1 MAISSSADDGR
12 MRLAAFMNAGPGGVG
27 GWRHPLAE
35 PGWFSMSYYQNIGR
49 ILEAGRFDLVFFA
62 DSLSVPRSLG
72 DSVADNVR
80 YGVGVPRLDPIP
92 VITLIAAATE
102 HLGLAATSSTGFQ
115 QPFNTARTFAS
126 LDHLTEGRAAWN
138 VVTSFQD
145 AEARNFGLDRLPP
158 REVRYAK
165 AEEFLQV
172 TAKLWDSWADDALV
186 LDKDTAHFARPER
199 VSAINHAG
207 EHFRVQGPSGV
218 PRSPQGYPVI
228 IQAGSSPAGRDVAAR
243 WADVIFCSHES
254 IESAIDFRADVRRRA
269 AAHGRDPDHVKILPA
284 VTPIVGTTAEHAN
297 ERREEFEDLVPA
309 EAGLSRLAY
318 HLDVD
323 LSQYELDEPLPP
335 LDVQGV
341 DGHYREVVEVAARE
355 GFTVRQLG
363 KWYGARTEGNLVGTT
378 TQIAD
383 RMEEWFTRGAAD
395 GFTVCPTH
403 TPVAFEDFTANVVP
417 ELQRR
422 GLFREEYEGR
432 TLRENLGVPRPEVG
446 QWNRRAIRSS

>member
-1 MAISSSADDGR
+1 
-12 MRLAAFMNAGPGGVG
+12 MNAGPGGVG
-27 GWRHPLAE
+27 GWRHPDAE
-35 PGWFSMSYYQNIGR
+35 PGWFSASYYQNIGR
-49 ILEAGRFDLVFFA
+49 ILEEARFDLVFFA

-72 DSVADNVR
+72 DSIDDNVR
-80 YGVGVPRLDPIP
+80 YGVGTPRLDPIP
-92 VITLIAAATE
+92 VISLISAVTD

-145 AEARNFGLDRLPP
+145 AEARNFGEEHLAP
-158 REVRYAK
+158 RDERYCK

-186 LDKDTAHFARPER
+186 IDKASAHFARPES
-199 VSAINHAG
+199 VSPVDHRG
-207 EHFRVQGPSGV
+207 EYFAVQGPLQV
-218 PRSPQGYPVI
+218 PRGPQGYPVI
-228 IQAGSSPAGRDVAAR
+228 IQAGSSPAGRDFASR

-254 IESAIDFRADVRRRA
+254 LESAIAFRQDVRRRA
-269 AAHGRDPDHVKILPA
+269 AEAGRDPDHIKILPA
-284 VTPIVGTTAEHAN
+284 VTPIVGTTVEHAN
-297 ERREEFEDLVPA
+297 QRRLEFEDLVPA

-323 LSQYELDEPLPP
+323 LSRYDLDEPLPP
-335 LDVQGV
+335 LDVKGV
-341 DGHYREVVEVAARE
+341 DGHYREVVEVATRE

-395 GFTVCPTH
+395 GFTVSPTH
-403 TPVAFEDFTANVVP
+403 TPTAFEDFAAHIVP

-422 GLFREEYEGR
+422 GLFRTEYEGT

-446 QWNRRAIRSS
+446 EWQRRAVIAS